1 MSLIWLHNTIRVRDI
16 WVAERSKIETY
27 TNYNKGSLAFKKH
40 SINLIIIKI
49 MSKKSKKSLKK
60 VHAKIDNTP
69 VKAEAAK
76 KEESN
81 AANKTIEN
89 IKKRCAADA
98 EKAKKHAELKATKK
112 KAKAE
117 KEEAKYAAS
126 KARIEARKARKKS
139 IMDKLIDS
147 KKEKASEPVKITL
160 EERLKKQEEHRNVA
174 QARHI
179 ASITRRCKRMHLND
193 ADTKKVIDIAKKQW
207 DNATVYNITV
217 VCDSVLKKKKELE
230 KLVKDCGIKSAC
242 ITNSTAFLKDVPA
255 SAVVKL
261 RELVENATFYQ
272 YRSNSKSPFDEAGID
287 TSTDNHNK
295 HKNGG
300 DPHTIECS
308 KNVSVNFY
316 NLRKAKKKAK
326 ETREKNTYNFRHCSK
341 AEGRKLRRGLKVK
354 AKAVNKKPTQ
364 VKEVKSKSNKQAA

>member
-1 MSLIWLHNTIRVRDI
+1 
-16 WVAERSKIETY
+16 
-27 TNYNKGSLAFKKH
+27 
-40 SINLIIIKI
+40 
-49 MSKKSKKSLKK
+49 MSKKNNKKNLKK
-60 VHAKIDNTP
+60 VQAKIGTTP

-76 KEESN
+76 KEESKAAIKN
-81 AANKTIEN
+81 AEI
-89 IKKRCAADA
+89 AAAKDDA
-98 EKAKKHAELKATKK
+98 KAKK
-112 KAKAE
+112 KAE
-117 KEEAKYAAS
+117 KKAHEEAKYATS

-160 EERLKKQEEHRNVA
+160 EDRLKKQEERRNVA
-174 QARHI
+174 MARHI

-217 VCDSVLKKKKELE
+217 VCDSILKKKKELE

-242 ITNSTAFLKDVPA
+242 ITNSTAFFKNVPA
-255 SAVVKL
+255 SVVAKL
-261 RELVENATFYQ
+261 RDLVGNATFYQ
-272 YRSNSKSPFDEAGID
+272 YRSDDKSPFEEAGID
-287 TSTDNHNK
+287 MSGNHNK
-295 HKNGG
+295 HKKGG

-308 KNVSVNFY
+308 KNASVNFY

-326 ETREKNTYNFRHCSK
+326 ETLEKNTYNFRHGSK
-341 AEGRKLRRGLKVK
+341 AEGHKLRRELKVK

-364 VKEVKSKSNKQAA
+364 VKEIKQKTAKQAA

>member
-1 MSLIWLHNTIRVRDI
+1 
-16 WVAERSKIETY
+16 
-27 TNYNKGSLAFKKH
+27 
-40 SINLIIIKI
+40 
-49 MSKKSKKSLKK
+49 MSKKNNKKNLKK
-60 VHAKIDNTP
+60 VQAKIGTTP

-76 KEESN
+76 KEESK
-81 AANKTIEN
+81 AAVKNTEI
-89 IKKRCAADA
+89 AAAKDDA
-98 EKAKKHAELKATKK
+98 KAKK
-112 KAKAE
+112 KAE
-117 KEEAKYAAS
+117 KKAHEEAKYAAS

-160 EERLKKQEEHRNVA
+160 EDRLKKQEERRNVA
-174 QARHI
+174 MARHI
-179 ASITRRCKRMHLND
+179 ASVTRRCKRMHLND
-193 ADTKKVIDIAKKQW
+193 ADTKKVIDITKKQW

-242 ITNSTAFLKDVPA
+242 ITNSTAFFKDVPA
-255 SAVVKL
+255 SVVAKL
-261 RELVENATFYQ
+261 RDLVGNATFYQ
-272 YRSNSKSPFDEAGID
+272 YRSDSKSPFEEAGID
-287 TSTDNHNK
+287 MSGNHNK
-295 HKNGG
+295 HKKGG

-308 KNVSVNFY
+308 KNASVNFY

-326 ETREKNTYNFRHCSK
+326 EALEKNTYNFRHGSK

-364 VKEVKSKSNKQAA
+364 VKEIKQKSVKQAA

>member
-1 MSLIWLHNTIRVRDI
+1 
-16 WVAERSKIETY
+16 
-27 TNYNKGSLAFKKH
+27 
-40 SINLIIIKI
+40 
-49 MSKKSKKSLKK
+49 MSKKNNKKNLKK
-60 VHAKIDNTP
+60 VQAKIGTTP

-76 KEESN
+76 KEESKAAIKN
-81 AANKTIEN
+81 AEI
-89 IKKRCAADA
+89 AAAKDDA
-98 EKAKKHAELKATKK
+98 KAKK
-112 KAKAE
+112 KAE
-117 KEEAKYAAS
+117 KKAHEEAKYAAS

-160 EERLKKQEEHRNVA
+160 EDRLKKQEDRRNVA
-174 QARHI
+174 MARHI

-217 VCDSVLKKKKELE
+217 VCNSILKKKKELE

-242 ITNSTAFLKDVPA
+242 ITNSTAFFKNVPA
-255 SAVVKL
+255 SVVAKL
-261 RELVENATFYQ
+261 RDLVGNATFYQ
-272 YRSNSKSPFDEAGID
+272 YRSDDKSPFEEAGID
-287 TSTDNHNK
+287 MSGNHNK
-295 HKNGG
+295 HKKGG

-308 KNVSVNFY
+308 KNASVNFY

-326 ETREKNTYNFRHCSK
+326 ETLEKNTYNFRHGSK
-341 AEGRKLRRGLKVK
+341 AEGRKLRRELKVK

-364 VKEVKSKSNKQAA
+364 VKEIKQKTAKQAA

>member
-1 MSLIWLHNTIRVRDI
+1 
-16 WVAERSKIETY
+16 
-27 TNYNKGSLAFKKH
+27 
-40 SINLIIIKI
+40 

-81 AANKTIEN
+81 AANKIIEN
-89 IKKRCAADA
+89 IKKRRAVDA
-98 EKAKKHAELKATKK
+98 EKAKKHAELKAAKK

-126 KARIEARKARKKS
+126 KARAEARKARKKS

-147 KKEKASEPVKITL
+147 KKEKVSEPVKITL

-174 QARHI
+174 QARYI

-217 VCDSVLKKKKELE
+217 VCDSALKKKELE

-242 ITNSTAFLKDVPA
+242 ITNSTAFFKDMPA

-261 RELVENATFYQ
+261 RELVGNATFYQ
-272 YRSNSKSPFDEAGID
+272 YRSDSKSPFDEAGID

-295 HKNGG
+295 HKKGG
-300 DPHTIECS
+300 NPHTIECS

-316 NLRKAKKKAK
+316 NLRRAKKKAK
-326 ETREKNTYNFRHCSK
+326 ETREKNTYNFRHGSK
-341 AEGRKLRRGLKVK
+341 AKRRKLRRGLKVK

>member
-1 MSLIWLHNTIRVRDI
+1 
-16 WVAERSKIETY
+16 
-27 TNYNKGSLAFKKH
+27 
-40 SINLIIIKI
+40 
-49 MSKKSKKSLKK
+49 MSKKNNKKNLKK
-60 VHAKIDNTP
+60 VQAKIGTTP

-76 KEESN
+76 KEESKAAIKN
-81 AANKTIEN
+81 AEI
-89 IKKRCAADA
+89 AAAKDDA
-98 EKAKKHAELKATKK
+98 KAKK
-112 KAKAE
+112 KAE
-117 KEEAKYAAS
+117 KKAHEEAKYAAS

-160 EERLKKQEEHRNVA
+160 EDRLKKQEERRNVA
-174 QARHI
+174 MARHI

-217 VCDSVLKKKKELE
+217 VCDSILKKKKELE

-242 ITNSTAFLKDVPA
+242 ITNSTAFFKNMPA
-255 SAVVKL
+255 SVVAKL
-261 RELVENATFYQ
+261 RDLVGNATFYQ
-272 YRSNSKSPFDEAGID
+272 YRSDDKSPFEEAGID
-287 TSTDNHNK
+287 MSGNHNK
-295 HKNGG
+295 HKKGG

-308 KNVSVNFY
+308 KNASVNFY
-316 NLRKAKKKAK
+316 NLRRAKKKAK
-326 ETREKNTYNFRHCSK
+326 ETLEKNTYNFRHGSK

-364 VKEVKSKSNKQAA
+364 VKEIKQKTAKQAA

>member
-1 MSLIWLHNTIRVRDI
+1 
-16 WVAERSKIETY
+16 
-27 TNYNKGSLAFKKH
+27 
-40 SINLIIIKI
+40 
-49 MSKKSKKSLKK
+49 MSKKNNKKNLKK
-60 VHAKIDNTP
+60 VQAKIGTAP

-76 KEESN
+76 KEESKAAIKN
-81 AANKTIEN
+81 AEI
-89 IKKRCAADA
+89 AAAKDDA
-98 EKAKKHAELKATKK
+98 KAKK
-112 KAKAE
+112 KAE
-117 KEEAKYAAS
+117 KKAHEEAKYAAS

-160 EERLKKQEEHRNVA
+160 EDRLKKQEERRNVA
-174 QARHI
+174 MARHI

-217 VCDSVLKKKKELE
+217 VCDSILKKKKELE

-242 ITNSTAFLKDVPA
+242 ITNSTAFFKNVPA
-255 SAVVKL
+255 SVVAKL
-261 RELVENATFYQ
+261 RDLVGNATFYQ
-272 YRSNSKSPFDEAGID
+272 YRSDDKSPFEEAGID
-287 TSTDNHNK
+287 MSGNHNK
-295 HKNGG
+295 HKKGG

-308 KNVSVNFY
+308 KNASVNFY

-326 ETREKNTYNFRHCSK
+326 ETLEKNTYNFRHGSK
-341 AEGRKLRRGLKVK
+341 AEGRKLRRELKVK

-364 VKEVKSKSNKQAA
+364 VKEIKQKTAKQAA

>member
-1 MSLIWLHNTIRVRDI
+1 
-16 WVAERSKIETY
+16 
-27 TNYNKGSLAFKKH
+27 
-40 SINLIIIKI
+40 
-49 MSKKSKKSLKK
+49 MSKKNNKKNLKK
-60 VHAKIDNTP
+60 VQAKIGTTP

-76 KEESN
+76 KEESKAAIKN
-81 AANKTIEN
+81 AEI
-89 IKKRCAADA
+89 AAAKDDA
-98 EKAKKHAELKATKK
+98 KAKK
-112 KAKAE
+112 KAE
-117 KEEAKYAAS
+117 KKAHEEAKYAAS

-160 EERLKKQEEHRNVA
+160 EDRLKKQEERRNVA
-174 QARHI
+174 MARHI

-217 VCDSVLKKKKELE
+217 VCDSILKKKKELE

-242 ITNSTAFLKDVPA
+242 ITNSTAFFKNVPA
-255 SAVVKL
+255 SVVAKL
-261 RELVENATFYQ
+261 RDLVGNATFYQ
-272 YRSNSKSPFDEAGID
+272 YRSDDKSPFEEAGID
-287 TSTDNHNK
+287 MSGNHNK
-295 HKNGG
+295 HKKGG

-308 KNVSVNFY
+308 KNASVNFY

-326 ETREKNTYNFRHCSK
+326 ETLEKNTYNFRHGSK
-341 AEGRKLRRGLKVK
+341 AEGCKLRRELKVK

-364 VKEVKSKSNKQAA
+364 VKEIKQKTAKQAA